1 MCSWEHI
8 EEYIAVISSNLTLS
22 FVLHMSI
29 LECMILPS
37 YTTKLSM
44 IISDVLD
51 MCNTKES
58 VRLLEIQ
65 LYILLYVP
73 SCTYFTHYLV
83 VFSYQ

>member
-44 IISDVLD
+44 IISDA
-51 MCNTKES
+51 
-58 VRLLEIQ
+58 R
-65 LYILLYVP
+65 
-73 SCTYFTHYLV
+73 H
-83 VFSYQ
+83 